1 MGTTPEF
8 TAEVESRNGVVRIG
22 LGGELDMLAVPIL
35 AEHLARVEQNGTKAI
50 LLDLRDL
57 TFVDSSGLHA
67 FLQAGKRAEVNG
79 HRLVLIGA
87 TPTTQ
92 RLFELTGTGFLL
104 DGQQAVSVLDQFTG
118 GRSRR
123 SSRDGGHDDRG
134 D

>member
-1 MGTTPEF
+1 VGTTPEF

-22 LGGELDMLAVPIL
+22 LGGDLDMLTVPIL
-35 AEHLARVEQNGTKAI
+35 AEHLSRVEQNGTTAI

-57 TFVDSSGLHA
+57 TFIDSSGLHA

-79 HRLVLIGA
+79 HQLVLIGA

-92 RLFELTGTGFLL
+92 RLFELTGTAFML
-104 DGQQAVSVLDQFTG
+104 DGRQAVSVLDQFTAG
-118 GRSRR
+118 SSSR
-123 SSRDGGHDDRG
+123 SSRDGGQDDRG